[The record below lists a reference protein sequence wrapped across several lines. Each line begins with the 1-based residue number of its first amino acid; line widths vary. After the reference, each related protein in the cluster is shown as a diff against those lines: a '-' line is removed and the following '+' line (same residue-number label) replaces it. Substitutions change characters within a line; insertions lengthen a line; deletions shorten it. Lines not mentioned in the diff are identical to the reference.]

1 MRIRRKNSTDDR
13 TDEVEAEQLGEVE
26 TAETAPGIDP
36 RAGGPWDSSEKSTGD
51 DETYI
56 DLGSLIIK
64 GRTGFNLQL
73 PTDGDSDEIGSAVLL
88 TEDSG
93 LELRA
98 FAAARSGG
106 LWDEVRADLI
116 DEVERLGGNY
126 LAVDGAFGPELQIR
140 VPVTLPDG
148 EDGFQPSRIIG
159 VEGPRWLLRGT
170 LLGDAALN
178 PTDEGL
184 LLEAFRET
192 IVVRGSEP
200 KAPREPLL
208 IEVPANAVVLG
219 DENSE
224 NGEDTDTSSS

>member
-1 MRIRRKNSTDDR
+1 MRIRRKKSADDVAGEVVA
-13 TDEVEAEQLGEVE
+13 DGLVEAEPGAAEVS
-26 TAETAPGIDP
+26 AGP
-36 RAGGPWDSSEKSTGD
+36 RAGGPWDSSEKSPGG

-56 DLGSLIIK
+56 DLGSLIIR
-64 GRTGFNLQL
+64 GRAGFNLQL
-73 PTDGDSDEIGSAVLL
+73 PTDGDSDDIGSAVLL

-116 DEVERLGGNY
+116 EEVERLGGNC

-192 IVVRGSEP
+192 IVVRGSDP

-208 IEVPANAVVLG
+208 IEVPAGAVELG
-219 DENSE
+219 HETGGTD
-224 NGEDTDTSSS
+224 GVKDT

>member
-1 MRIRRKNSTDDR
+1 MRIRRKKSADDVAGEVVA
-13 TDEVEAEQLGEVE
+13 DGLVEAEPGAAEVS
-26 TAETAPGIDP
+26 AGP
-36 RAGGPWDSSEKSTGD
+36 RAGGPWDSSEKSPGG

-56 DLGSLIIK
+56 DLGSLIIR
-64 GRTGFNLQL
+64 GRAGFNLQL
-73 PTDGDSDEIGSAVLL
+73 PTDGDSDDIGSAVLL

-116 DEVERLGGNY
+116 EEVERLGGNC

-192 IVVRGSEP
+192 IVVRGSDP

-208 IEVPANAVVLG
+208 IEVPAGAVELG
-219 DENSE
+219 DET
-224 NGEDTDTSSS
+224 GGTAGVKDT

>member
-1 MRIRRKNSTDDR
+1 MRIRRKNSVD
-13 TDEVEAEQLGEVE
+13 VVAEQGLADNLGEVE
-26 TAETAPGIDP
+26 PGSAEVSTDP
-36 RAGGPWDSSEKSTGD
+36 RAGGPWDSSERSAGD

-64 GRTGFNLQL
+64 GRAGFNLQL

-106 LWDEVRADLI
+106 LWDEIRADLI

-126 LAVDGAFGPELQIR
+126 VAVDGAFGPELQIR
-140 VPVTLPDG
+140 VPVKLPDG

-184 LLEAFRET
+184 LVEAFRET
-192 IVVRGSEP
+192 IVVRGGEP

-208 IEVPANAVVLG
+208 IEVPAGAVVLG
-219 DENSE
+219 DEA
-224 NGEDTDTSSS
+224 GDVKDA

>member
-1 MRIRRKNSTDDR
+1 MRIRRKNSTDDAAGKVVA
-13 TDEVEAEQLGEVE
+13 DGVGEVE
-26 TAETAPGIDP
+26 PVSTDP
-36 RAGGPWDSSEKSTGD
+36 RAGGPWDSNEKSPGD

-64 GRTGFNLQL
+64 GRAGFNLQL
-73 PTDGDSDEIGSAVLL
+73 PTDGDSDEIGSAVLM

-116 DEVERLGGNY
+116 EEVERLGGNY
-126 LAVDGAFGPELQIR
+126 LALDGAFGPELQIR
-140 VPVTLPDG
+140 VPVKLPDG

-208 IEVPANAVVLG
+208 IEVPAGAVVLG
-219 DENSE
+219 D
-224 NGEDTDTSSS
+224 DTSETDEFKDT

>member
-1 MRIRRKNSTDDR
+1 MRIRRKSATDD
-13 TDEVEAEQLGEVE
+13 AGEVLDNPMVDPVS
-26 TAETAPGIDP
+26 AEESADP
-36 RAGGPWDSSEKSTGD
+36 RACGPWDVSEKLPD
-51 DETYI
+51 DENYI

-64 GRTGFNLQL
+64 GRPGFNLQL
-73 PTDGDSDEIGSAVLL
+73 PTDGESDDIGSAVLL

-116 DEVERLGGNY
+116 EEVERLGGSC

-170 LLGDAALN
+170 LLGEAALN

-184 LLEAFRET
+184 LLDAFRDT
-192 IVVRGSEP
+192 IVVRGGEP
-200 KAPREPLL
+200 RAPREPLL
-208 IEVPANAVVLG
+208 IAVPSNAVVLDNES
-219 DENSE
+219 DESANR
-224 NGEDTDTSSS
+224 N

>member
-1 MRIRRKNSTDDR
+1 MRIRRKNSTDDVIE
-13 TDEVEAEQLGEVE
+13 DVIDDVEESGLEAVDL
-26 TAETAPGIDP
+26 
-36 RAGGPWDSSEKSTGD
+36 RAAGPWDAEEKTPGE
-51 DETYI
+51 DEPYI

-64 GRTGFNLQL
+64 GRPGFNLQL
-73 PTDGDSDEIGSAVLL
+73 PTDGDSDDIGSAVLL

-116 DEVERLGGNY
+116 EEVERLGGNY
-126 LAVDGAFGPELQIR
+126 VALDGAFGPELQIR

-178 PTDEGL
+178 PSDDGVL
-184 LLEAFRET
+184 IEAFRDT

-200 KAPREPLL
+200 RAPREPLL
-208 IEVPANAVVLG
+208 IDVPSDAVVI
-219 DENSE
+219 SE
-224 NGEDTDTSSS
+224 DDQDSAGPTDA

>member
-1 MRIRRKNSTDDR
+1 MHLGRKKSPENTGPETVEDDAG
-13 TDEVEAEQLGEVE
+13 TTEEIVDV
-26 TAETAPGIDP
+26 
-36 RAGGPWDSSEKSTGD
+36 RANGPWDASEKSTAED
-51 DETYI
+51 SNYI
-56 DLGSLIIK
+56 DLGSLIVK
-64 GRTGFNLQL
+64 GRPGFNLQL
-73 PTDGDSDEIGSAVLL
+73 PTDGESDDIGSVVLL

-93 LELRA
+93 LEMRA

-116 DEVERLGGNY
+116 EEVERLGGNF

-178 PTDEGL
+178 PTDGGL
-184 LLEAFRET
+184 LIDAFRDT
-192 IVVRGSEP
+192 IVVRGADP
-200 KAPREPLL
+200 KAPREALL
-208 IEVPANAVVLG
+208 IALPENAEIVQDKE
-219 DENSE
+219 DESVAKPNE
-224 NGEDTDTSSS
+224 

>member
-1 MRIRRKNSTDDR
+1 MRIRRKSSTDD
-13 TDEVEAEQLGEVE
+13 VIGEVE
-26 TAETAPGIDP
+26 ESGPDAVAEDP
-36 RAGGPWDSSEKSTGD
+36 DLRAGGPWDANEKTPD
-51 DETYI
+51 EDETYI

-64 GRTGFNLQL
+64 GRPGFNLQL
-73 PTDGDSDEIGSAVLL
+73 PTDGDSDDIGSAVLL

-116 DEVERLGGNY
+116 EEVERLGGNY
-126 LAVDGAFGPELQIR
+126 VAVDGAFGPELQIR

-170 LLGDAALN
+170 LLGEAALN
-178 PTDEGL
+178 PSDDGVL
-184 LLEAFRET
+184 IEAFRDT
-192 IVVRGSEP
+192 IVVRGGEP
-200 KAPREPLL
+200 RAPREPLL
-208 IEVPANAVVLG
+208 IDVPSDAIVLSDD
-219 DENSE
+219 DEES
-224 NGEDTDTSSS
+224 GESTDA

>member
-1 MRIRRKNSTDDR
+1 MIRKRRKDP
-13 TDEVEAEQLGEVE
+13 TDEVVEEVVPDLPADSAPTGE
-26 TAETAPGIDP
+26 TTDP
-36 RAGGPWDSSEKSTGD
+36 RAGGPWDATEKSPGE
-51 DETYI
+51 DENYI

-64 GRTGFNLQL
+64 GSPGFNLQL
-73 PTDGDSDEIGSAVLL
+73 PTDGDSDHIGSAVLL

-116 DEVERLGGNY
+116 EEVERLGGNY
-126 LAVDGAFGPELQIR
+126 VAIDGPFGPELQIR

-178 PTDEGL
+178 PSDEGL
-184 LLEAFRET
+184 LVEAFRDT
-192 IVVRGSEP
+192 IVVRGGEP

-208 IEVPANAVVLG
+208 IAVPPNAVMVG
-219 DENSE
+219 DED
-224 NGEDTDTSSS
+224 GAATDA

>member
-1 MRIRRKNSTDDR
+1 MRLNRKKSTENDAAQAQNGEAISTDNAFDLR
-13 TDEVEAEQLGEVE
+13 ED
-26 TAETAPGIDP
+26 
-36 RAGGPWDSSEKSTGD
+36 GPWDASEKVPGE
-51 DETYI
+51 DESYI

-64 GRTGFNLQL
+64 GRPGFNLQL
-73 PTDGDSDEIGSAVLL
+73 PTDGESDDIGSAVLL

-116 DEVERLGGNY
+116 EEVERLGGEY
-126 LAVDGAFGPELQIR
+126 DAVDGAFGPELQIR
-140 VPVTLPDG
+140 VPVKLPDG

-184 LLEAFRET
+184 LIEAFRDT
-192 IVVRGSEP
+192 IVVRGGEP

-208 IEVPANAVVLG
+208 IEVPSNAVVLEDDS
-219 DENSE
+219 DEA
-224 NGEDTDTSSS
+224 TDA

>member
-1 MRIRRKNSTDDR
+1 MRIRRKNSTDNGTEEIGTEEVVTDGL
-13 TDEVEAEQLGEVE
+13 DEVD
-26 TAETAPGIDP
+26 PGNAGNRLDP
-36 RAGGPWDSSEKSTGD
+36 RAGGPWDSSEKSAQD

-64 GRTGFNLQL
+64 GRAGFNLQL

-116 DEVERLGGNY
+116 EEVERLGGNY
-126 LAVDGAFGPELQIR
+126 LAIDGAFGAELQIR

-208 IEVPANAVVLG
+208 IEVPAGAVVLG
-219 DENSE
+219 DDS
-224 NGEDTDTSSS
+224 DDPTDA

>member
-1 MRIRRKNSTDDR
+1 MRIRRKNSPDDVA
-13 TDEVEAEQLGEVE
+13 DKVVADGVGEVDPG
-26 TAETAPGIDP
+26 TAEVSTDP
-36 RAGGPWDSSEKSTGD
+36 RAGGPWDSNEKSPGD

-64 GRTGFNLQL
+64 GRAGFNLQL
-73 PTDGDSDEIGSAVLL
+73 PTDGDSDEIGSAVLM

-116 DEVERLGGNY
+116 EEVERLGGNY
-126 LAVDGAFGPELQIR
+126 LALDGTFGPELQIR
-140 VPVTLPDG
+140 VPVKLPDG

-208 IEVPANAVVLG
+208 IKVPAGAVVLG
-219 DENSE
+219 DDT
-224 NGEDTDTSSS
+224 GETDEVKDA

>member
-1 MRIRRKNSTDDR
+1 MRIRRKKSTD
-13 TDEVEAEQLGEVE
+13 VVAEKVVADDLGEVE
-26 TAETAPGIDP
+26 TVAAEISTDP
-36 RAGGPWDSSEKSTGD
+36 RAGGPWDSSEKSPDG

-64 GRTGFNLQL
+64 GRAGFNLQL
-73 PTDGDSDEIGSAVLL
+73 PTDGDSDEIGSAVLM

-126 LAVDGAFGPELQIR
+126 LAVDGAFGSELQIR

-148 EDGFQPSRIIG
+148 EEGFQPSRIIG

-192 IVVRGSEP
+192 IVVRGSDP

-208 IEVPANAVVLG
+208 IAVPAGAVVLG
-219 DENSE
+219 DET
-224 NGEDTDTSSS
+224 GAVKHT

>member
-1 MRIRRKNSTDDR
+1 MRIRRKSATDD
-13 TDEVEAEQLGEVE
+13 AGEVLDNPE
-26 TAETAPGIDP
+26 VDPISAEESADP
-36 RAGGPWDSSEKSTGD
+36 RAGGPWDVSEKVPD
-51 DETYI
+51 DENYI

-64 GRTGFNLQL
+64 GRPGFNLQL
-73 PTDGDSDEIGSAVLL
+73 PTDGESDDIGSAVLL

-116 DEVERLGGNY
+116 EEVERLGGSC

-170 LLGDAALN
+170 LLGEAALN

-184 LLEAFRET
+184 LLDAFRDT
-192 IVVRGSEP
+192 IVVRGGEP
-200 KAPREPLL
+200 RAPREPLL
-208 IEVPANAVVLG
+208 IAVPSNAVVLDNES
-219 DENSE
+219 DESANR
-224 NGEDTDTSSS
+224 N

>member
-1 MRIRRKNSTDDR
+1 MRIRRKASTDDI
-13 TDEVEAEQLGEVE
+13 AEE
-26 TAETAPGIDP
+26 TAAEETAAEESGTAAETGDP
-36 RAGGPWDSSEKSTGD
+36 RAGGPWDASEKEA
-51 DETYI
+51 DEDENYI
-56 DLGSLIIK
+56 DLGSLIIR
-64 GRTGFNLQL
+64 GRPGFNLQL

-98 FAAARSGG
+98 FAASRSGG

-116 DEVERLGGNY
+116 EEVERLGGNY
-126 LAVDGAFGPELQIR
+126 EAVDGPFGAELQIR

-178 PTDEGL
+178 PSNEGL
-184 LLEAFRET
+184 LIEAFRDT
-192 IVVRGSEP
+192 IVVRGAEP

-208 IEVPANAVVLG
+208 IEVPSNAVVVG
-219 DENSE
+219 DES
-224 NGEDTDTSSS
+224 DVATDA